1 MAGQY
6 QPPDLSRSFLR
17 EKPPRSEAPQG
28 MHPSKAVHHRKTIG
42 MEATDAAIHLT
53 DGD

>member
-1 MAGQY
+1 
-6 QPPDLSRSFLR
+6 
-17 EKPPRSEAPQG
+17 